1 MLSKSVLHIVMFKW
15 NLNLKKNED
24 LEIWSQVFSNLHK
37 QIYSQFNYM
46 VVKTNMK
53 PTFLPL

>member
-24 LEIWSQVFSNLHK
+24 LKIWSQVFSNLHK

>member
-24 LEIWSQVFSNLHK
+24 LKIWSQVFSNLHK

-46 VVKTNMK
+46 VVKTNKK

>member
-24 LEIWSQVFSNLHK
+24 LKIWSQVFSNLHN